1 MKTLEF
7 KFLNWL
13 ITRKEVL
20 KYGLIDSVELIS

>member
-20 KYGLIDSVELIS
+20 KYDLIDWVELIH